1 MLQGEKVQ
9 LRRLEP
15 TDIDFIMQWVNDPEV
30 TKWLSS
36 FVWPVS
42 RKSEEE
48 WLDRAAKADNP
59 SDQIL
64 AVETKDGTYIG
75 QVGLHKIDYISGIAE
90 LGIVIGR
97 KDYWGQGYGSD
108 ALRTLIR
115 FAFSQLRLRKLLLT
129 YYGDNKRAEKCY
141 LRLGFK
147 EVGRLKDH
155 MLRGGKFQDIV
166 YMELFAEDFLKN
178 GQND

>member
-30 TKWLSS
+30 TKWLS

-48 WLDRAAKADNP
+48 WLDRASKADDP

-75 QVGLHKIDYISGIAE
+75 QVGLHKIDYVSGIGE

-147 EVGRLKDH
+147 EVGRLRDH
-155 MLRGGKFQDIV
+155 MLRDGEFQDMV
-166 YMELFAEDFLKN
+166 YMELFAEDFRKEDEN
-178 GQND
+178 A

>member
-1 MLQGEKVQ
+1 MLQGEKIH

-48 WLDRAAKADNP
+48 WLDRASKADNP

-64 AVETKDGTYIG
+64 AVERC
-75 QVGLHKIDYISGIAE
+75 V
-90 LGIVIGR
+90 
-97 KDYWGQGYGSD
+97 
-108 ALRTLIR
+108 
-115 FAFSQLRLRKLLLT
+115 
-129 YYGDNKRAEKCY
+129 
-141 LRLGFK
+141 
-147 EVGRLKDH
+147 
-155 MLRGGKFQDIV
+155 
-166 YMELFAEDFLKN
+166 
-178 GQND
+178 